1 MKRLV
6 VLILLLVIAA
16 MPALAGSDGLTL
28 TMVDVGA
35 AECIVVMVD
44 GETMI
49 VDAGYAKSWESIDRA
64 VQDTGIDSISYFVIT
79 HPHADHIGSADKI
92 IENYEVETVFLP
104 PITYESAA
112 YGHFEE
118 VLVSSGIPVEYPY
131 VGDQYMLGNAQITIY
146 GPHPVAYSNPNDWSI
161 VLMVEYAGRRILLT
175 GDIEAEAEYDL
186 LAYSDLY
193 PLDADVL
200 KVAHHGSNTSSTY
213 DFVSA
218 VSPQYA
224 IISCASD
231 ADTEYPHVE
240 TAMTLYDCGIEDV
253 FLTSTS
259 GNITVEISP
268 TGELS
273 IASELSQK

>member
-16 MPALAGSDGLTL
+16 TPALAGSDGLTL

-112 YGHFEE
+112 YGHLRKCLS
-118 VLVSSGIPVEYPY
+118 VAGYPLNTHMLGINTCLAMHRS
-131 VGDQYMLGNAQITIY
+131 QYMGLIRWHTPIPTI
-146 GPHPVAYSNPNDWSI
+146 G
-161 VLMVEYAGRRILLT
+161 L
-175 GDIEAEAEYDL
+175 
-186 LAYSDLY
+186 
-193 PLDADVL
+193 
-200 KVAHHGSNTSSTY
+200 
-213 DFVSA
+213 
-218 VSPQYA
+218 
-224 IISCASD
+224 
-231 ADTEYPHVE
+231 
-240 TAMTLYDCGIEDV
+240 
-253 FLTSTS
+253 
-259 GNITVEISP
+259 
-268 TGELS
+268 
-273 IASELSQK
+273 

>member
-1 MKRLV
+1 MR
-6 VLILLLVIAA
+6 VLLMILLVMAISVT
-16 MPALAGSDGLTL
+16 PAITEGLEL

-35 AECIVVMVD
+35 AECIIISVD

-49 VDAGYAKSWESIDRA
+49 VDAGYAKSWESIDQA
-64 VQDTGIDSISYFVIT
+64 VQDTGTDSISYFVIT
-79 HPHADHIGSADKI
+79 HPHADHIGSAAKI
-92 IENYEVETVFLP
+92 IENYDVQTVLLP
-104 PITYESAA
+104 SITYESAA
-112 YGHFEE
+112 YGRFEE

-175 GDIEAEAEYDL
+175 GDIEVEAEYDL

-213 DFVSA
+213 
-218 VSPQYA
+218 
-224 IISCASD
+224 
-231 ADTEYPHVE
+231 
-240 TAMTLYDCGIEDV
+240 
-253 FLTSTS
+253 
-259 GNITVEISP
+259 
-268 TGELS
+268 
-273 IASELSQK
+273 